1 MSSCERKKL
10 DLASES
16 YFKRLYKIVMIPL
29 NYNNLTNTQKQAIK
43 VEQVKLLEKQTNK
56 HKEYRPNN
64 HIKLKI

>member
-29 NYNNLTNTQKQAIK
+29 NDNYLKNPQKQTTKIK
-43 VEQVKLLEKQTNK
+43 QVELTGKQTNK
-56 HKEYRPNN
+56 HKE
-64 HIKLKI
+64 IQVKS

>member
-29 NYNNLTNTQKQAIK
+29 NDNNLTKLQKQTMKIK
-43 VEQVKLLEKQTNK
+43 KAKLMEKQTNK
-56 HKEYRPNN
+56 YNKSKTKHP
-64 HIKLKI
+64 IK

>member
-29 NYNNLTNTQKQAIK
+29 NDNYLTNPQKQTTKIK
-43 VEQVKLLEKQTNK
+43 QVELTGKQTNK
-56 HKEYRPNN
+56 HKE
-64 HIKLKI
+64 IQVKS